1 MPEMRLTEKEK
12 ERLRLIRMTP
22 REMLRRQK
30 NARRR
35 KPRTEQAARPMR
47 RPVQSISR
55 FETGKPMRP
64 RAEVKTK
71 EGFPGFKKGGMKKTL
86 TGGQLKIAA
95 KAPPT
100 NKIDEKDFAVLREEK
115 AKGRGKGLQD
125 EKMKPGKVM
134 KARSGEFIKRRML
147 AAGKSDGDTSFDAKK
162 RAQDMGIIDKKTGAG
177 RKRFMEKA
185 KSVKLGKRLLIPI
198 AIGIAGVQAL
208 KSKIKKKEEKNKK
221 TLRDFREQKKPGIP
235 SEKTKTIN
243 KALNKLN
250 KKMGGGMMKRPMG
263 YTKGG
268 GADTGRI
275 GELKSKIGV
284 LSNKLKR
291 RGPGTGIPTSADM
304 KKIKERLSLKNLK
317 QAGRTGAVKLVERS
331 MKILKD
337 NKKMGGGM
345 MQRPMGMM
353 KKGQMVKA
361 RGGGMAR
368 IKPTKMF

>member
-47 RPVQSISR
+47 RPVQPISR

-71 EGFPGFKKGGMKKTL
+71 EGYPGFKKGGMKKTL

-208 KSKIKKKEEKNKK
+208 KSKMKKKKEEPK
-221 TLRDFREQKKPGIP
+221 
-235 SEKTKTIN
+235 
-243 KALNKLN
+243 